1 MSAIESSS
9 FVQAVQYVVA
19 EGVKCCRLL
28 CALESSSFEQG
39 ESTQMEQISPCYY
52 YFPIQYMK
60 TDTCTCTYTV
70 ANHFILLPKKDV
82 CIHAGV
88 QNWEH

>member
-28 CALESSSFEQG
+28 CALESSSFDEIV
-39 ESTQMEQISPCYY
+39 ESVI
-52 YFPIQYMK
+52 
-60 TDTCTCTYTV
+60 D
-70 ANHFILLPKKDV
+70 DV
-82 CIHAGV
+82 NCCKVHYV
-88 QNWEH
+88 L